1 MTTRKFS
8 RIGAVAVF
16 ALAAVSGMS
25 TQVLAQDKD
34 QSRDQVQL
42 RDQDQIYGSQRMT
55 QQERDEYR
63 NRIGAMKTEQER
75 EAYRLE
81 HRKRMQ
87 ERERERDR
95 THDKGMQH
103 HDGQILK
110 PGMGGGAG
118 KGK

>member
-1 MTTRKFS
+1 MFKNRAIH
-8 RIGAVAVF
+8 IGAMLVF
-16 ALAAVSGMS
+16 ASVGTA
-25 TQVLAQDKD
+25 TPVLAQDKD
-34 QSRDQVQL
+34 QDRVQL

-63 NRIGAMKTEQER
+63 NRMGAMKTEQER

-87 ERERERDR
+87 EREHDR
-95 THDKGMQH
+95 THDKAAQR
-103 HDGQILK
+103 HDAQILK

-118 KGK
+118 KGR

>member
-1 MTTRKFS
+1 MTTRRFS
-8 RIGAVAVF
+8 RIGAVAMF
-16 ALAAVSGMS
+16 ALAAVSGIS
-25 TQVLAQDKD
+25 TPAMAQDKD

-42 RDQDQIYGSQRMT
+42 RNQDPIYGSQFMT

-63 NRIGAMKTEQER
+63 NRMGAMKSEQER

-87 ERERERDR
+87 ERER